1 MNKLPLNPKK
11 EIFRWGPIPGRFFYT
26 SFFTE
31 VNYKYFCQKFL
42 GLNWSR
48 SLFLFRN
55 RQMLWL
61 NEYAALRSTGQKV
74 FVKYW
79 LPSKSRNN
87 IYKRWKEEI
96 VKLERWHRYLDNID
110 LAKLTDKQ
118 FNQFWADY
126 SHDYINFWIYGTVPE
141 LANYGAD
148 KYIEKEL
155 SKYIK
160 DKTNLKQV
168 VQILTTPEK
177 PSFYQEEEMA
187 LATSENLKKHQ
198 QKFYWL
204 KNSYAGTQVLPLSF
218 FVERKKEITSNIK
231 LETRQRLAETRRN
244 KVAVIKQY
252 NLSKSII
259 NIGQAIS
266 EGITVQ
272 DERKKYIF
280 MALHY
285 QDRLLVEVARR
296 FDYSVDDLLN
306 TWYWE
311 IGEIIDGKDLRN
323 ILDNRRSGFGVN
335 FYKNC
340 KILDENETKSFWQ
353 LYGEEKIVS
362 QTEVKGLVVS
372 KGKGGKVI
380 GHARILLDPN
390 QVGEFKVGEILLA
403 PMTSPEYIFAM
414 KKALAIV
421 TDFGGLTC
429 HAAIVSR
436 ELGIPCIVNTKT
448 ATKIFKDGD
457 KVEVD
462 ANNGLV
468 RKV

>member
-61 NEYAALRSTGQKV
+61 NEYATLRSAGQKV

-79 LPSKSRNN
+79 LPPKSRNN
-87 IYKRWKEEI
+87 IYKRWKEEV

-252 NLSKSII
+252 NLSKSI
-259 NIGQAIS
+259 
-266 EGITVQ
+266 
-272 DERKKYIF
+272 
-280 MALHY
+280 
-285 QDRLLVEVARR
+285 
-296 FDYSVDDLLN
+296 
-306 TWYWE
+306 
-311 IGEIIDGKDLRN
+311 
-323 ILDNRRSGFGVN
+323 
-335 FYKNC
+335 
-340 KILDENETKSFWQ
+340 WQ

-462 ANNGLV
+462 ALKGIV
-468 RKV
+468 KIVSK